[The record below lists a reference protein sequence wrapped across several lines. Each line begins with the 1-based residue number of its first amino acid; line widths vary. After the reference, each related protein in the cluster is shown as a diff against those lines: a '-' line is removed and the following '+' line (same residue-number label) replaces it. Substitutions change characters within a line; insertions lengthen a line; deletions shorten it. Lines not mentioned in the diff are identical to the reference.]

1 MTNESN
7 ASSYAGILLAFLGG
21 AAVGAAVV
29 ALTTRKTGPERL
41 VELKMLADMAQAK
54 ATALAQGA
62 SDAWDTAKE
71 RTALASNDIKRGFSE
86 AATDLRG

>member
-7 ASSYAGILLAFLGG
+7 VSGYAGILLAFLGG

-29 ALTTRKTGPERL
+29 ALTTRKTGPERIA
-41 VELKMLADMAQAK
+41 ELKALSELAQAK

-62 SDAWDTAKE
+62 SDAWDTTKE
-71 RTALASNDIKRGFSE
+71 RTALASNDIKRGFSD